1 MFSCEFCEISKNV
14 FFIEHLWVLL
24 LEDKLNLQFTFI
36 YKKVYMS
43 NFKLICWRSSR
54 VWWFFYVIMPIKIPR
69 TFTEN
74 NYAGMKS
81 LIYALAILQK
91 IEKIST

>member
-1 MFSCEFCEISKNV
+1 
-14 FFIEHLWVLL
+14 
-24 LEDKLNLQFTFI
+24 
-36 YKKVYMS
+36 MS
-43 NFKLICWRSSR
+43 NFKLICRRSSR

-69 TFTEN
+69 TVTEN